1 MIVMKENSD
10 PLADQPGRDRIAGSC
25 STANLGGHRRVRRQC
40 HRRQRA
46 QRAQMTPF
54 LGQLLAQHDVVLALD
69 HLAHSALIYSSMLAK
84 SREPRS
90 AQRQR
95 DAELVRRGVVESS
108 LDSKPSSNFAFAN
121 RLMPVRV

>member
-90 AQRQR
+90 ANATQNWSV
-95 DAELVRRGVVESS
+95 AGS
-108 LDSKPSSNFAFAN
+108 LKAPWTQN
-121 RLMPVRV
+121 RARTSRLQTA